1 MKKVLVCIGAL
12 LLTAC
17 NSTLNPSN
25 DTVKLVNAS
34 KTEVISYHKTDKK
47 CEAAK
52 TLQSIRAKANWASNS
67 VATRTSHFGGVYLPQ
82 CEG

>member
-1 MKKVLVCIGAL
+1 MKKVLVCVVAL

-25 DTVKLVNAS
+25 DTVALVNVS

-47 CEAAK
+47 CQEAK
-52 TLQSIRAKANWASNS
+52 MLQSIRAKAAWASNS

-82 CEG
+82 CVD